1 MWAVYV
7 KEKLFIVPVYV
18 PFPYNIFIYFLEGQ
32 VHKDSNSEIMTFVGR
47 RRLVK
52 VIFTNIHKMNDA
64 CANSY
69 GRYIKWLIYC
79 TMYEKCFN
87 FLLNSSF

>member
-32 VHKDSNSEIMTFVGR
+32 VHKDSNLEIMTFVGR

-64 CANSY
+64 CVNSY
-69 GRYIKWLIYC
+69 GRYIDWFIAQCMRNVLTFY
-79 TMYEKCFN
+79 
-87 FLLNSSF
+87 